1 MKLTIDLGGTNIRIA
16 QVENRKCLNRT
27 SVPCPAQAESDTLLN
42 VLSQLIQSRMT
53 STVTGIGVGVPSIV
67 DAEKGIVYNA
77 TNISSWK
84 EVPLKEFLESKFSVP
99 VAVEND
105 CNCFALGEYIYGT
118 DQSCRNMVGIT
129 LGTGIGSGIIIDG
142 KLYGGQYRGAGE
154 IGSLPYLDSDFEHY
168 CSSGFF
174 VRKGTTGAAAA
185 SKADLHDPEALEL
198 WKEFGRHLGNML
210 KAVLFAYAPQVI
222 VLGGGIASGFPL
234 FFPSLREALNDFPY
248 RIIVENTLIKK
259 SDLQDTANLLGAA
272 ALLE

>member
-1 MKLTIDLGGTNIRIA
+1 MKLSIDLGGTNIRIA
-16 QVENRKCLNRT
+16 QVENGKCMNRT
-27 SVPCPAQAESDTLLN
+27 SVSCPAQAESDTLLN

-84 EVPLKEFLESKFSVP
+84 EVHLKEFLEDKFRMQ

-174 VRKGTTGAAAA
+174 VQKGTTGAAAA
-185 SKADLHDPEALEL
+185 SQADLHDPEALEL

-234 FFPSLREALNDFPY
+234 FFPSLQEALNDFPY
-248 RIIVENTLIKK
+248 QIIVENTLIKK

-272 ALLE
+272 ALLV